1 MSLRSALEGKK
12 TEELCSELLGMASTQ
27 LEEAVQPLR
36 DALGS
41 LHGLMLQFGS
51 FLERAE
57 AALGRLSLSLTAL
70 HILPDVGF
78 VEENGEDLYG
88 SLSPR
93 VEASSTAMAPVLQ
106 FMPGLRDLHGASS
119 PNQMLGLQDNGDAE
133 RVQHVVPVG
142 DALGMKSGDAG

>member
-1 MSLRSALEGKK
+1 
-12 TEELCSELLGMASTQ
+12 MASTQ
-27 LEEAVQPLR
+27 LEEAVRPLR

-78 VEENGEDLYG
+78 AEDSGEDLYG

-93 VEASSTAMAPVLQ
+93 VEASSTAMAPVVQ
-106 FMPGLRDLHGASS
+106 FMPELRDLHGASS
-119 PNQMLGLQDNGDAE
+119 PSQMLGFQDSGDAE
-133 RVQHVVPVG
+133 RVRHVVPVD
-142 DALGMKSGDAG
+142 DALGKKSDDAG